1 MSKVKVPA
9 AFDKWYKQVKHFSDI
24 DNFKD
29 RAMYLIASQGFGY
42 CVADENNILGIDFD
56 LTEKEVN
63 AMRYYTDSHKEDA
76 MRAILDGYE
85 VEEQLYVVRL
95 PDLDPE
101 NNYINYDLD
110 EDCFDVGC
118 KWESAWD
125 NPKDDVYVD
134 QFPMYVIE
142 ERLPK
147 YVQYA
152 EKVWQ

>member
-9 AFDKWYKQVKHFSDI
+9 AFDKWYKQVEEFSDI

-85 VEEQLYVVRL
+85 VEEQLYDIRIPHLEGSVV
-95 PDLDPE
+95 
-101 NNYINYDLD
+101 NYDL
-110 EDCFDVGC
+110 EDSHFFASNTEETPWVQTKFTMD
-118 KWESAWD
+118 
-125 NPKDDVYVD
+125 
-134 QFPMYVIE
+134 FIE
-142 ERLPK
+142 KNLPELK
-147 YVQYA
+147 QYA
-152 EKVWQ
+152 VKVE

>member
-1 MSKVKVPA
+1 MLSIIRHHYLEA
-9 AFDKWYKQVKHFSDI
+9 AALI
-24 DNFKD
+24 LNF
-29 RAMYLIASQGFGY
+29 AGTLLLSYSL
-42 CVADENNILGIDFD
+42 
-56 LTEKEVN
+56 
-63 AMRYYTDSHKEDA
+63 
-76 MRAILDGYE
+76 YE